1 MSIFK
6 RGKKYWV
13 YIGYNGQRIR
23 KCCPES
29 SAAGAKAYEALLRQK
44 LARGESLDAE
54 APTLN
59 KSISI
64 KEFAVTWMRDYAE
77 ANNKSSSIRSKTSI
91 LKAHIVPYFGKM
103 QIDQISNHEIEKYK
117 ALKQRE
123 GSANKTI
130 NNQLSVL
137 KKMLDMA
144 EDWELLDKVPRIK
157 PLKVMPSKTDFL
169 TLAEC
174 DLLIAKA
181 DGVWRDMIL
190 FAIKTGLR
198 ISELIGLTWADVD
211 FAGEQIA
218 VQHSIVKD
226 IPQESTKSNK
236 IRYVPLIKEA
246 VQVLTRRKTEA
257 GGDYVFS
264 RKNNNDF
271 LKIEYCRR
279 NIQRITKA
287 CGMRKI
293 GWHLLRHSYASHLS
307 EKGISVIVIKELL
320 GHSDI
325 KTTMRYAH
333 LGSSTMKE
341 AVKVLESAPDWTT
354 RHNDATSAEI
364 VMEYSKIPVAI
375 CG

>member
-6 RGKKYWV
+6 RGKKYWI
-13 YIGYNGQRIR
+13 YIGHNGQRIR

-44 LARGESLDAE
+44 LARGESLEPQAS
-54 APTLN
+54 APDKT
-59 KSISI
+59 ISI
-64 KEFAVTWMRDYAE
+64 KEFSVVWMRDYAS

-91 LKAHIVPYFGKM
+91 LDAHLIPYFGELR
-103 QIDQISNHEIEKYK
+103 IDKITNHEIEKYK

-123 GSANKTI
+123 GKANKSI

-137 KKMLDMA
+137 RKMLTTA

-157 PLKVMPSKTDFL
+157 PLKVMPCKTDFL

-174 DLLIAKA
+174 GALIANA
-181 DGVWRDMIL
+181 DGVWKDMIL

-198 ISELIGLTWADVD
+198 ISELIGLTWVDVD
-211 FAGEQIA
+211 FASEQIT
-218 VQHSIVKD
+218 VQRSIVKD
-226 IPQESTKSNK
+226 IPQESTKSNR
-236 IRYVPLIKEA
+236 IRHVPLIPEA
-246 VQVLTRRKTEA
+246 MKVLLKRKSEA
-257 GGDYVFS
+257 SGDYIFS
-264 RKNNNDF
+264 RQNSHDF
-271 LKIEYCRR
+271 LKIEYCRK
-279 NIQRITKA
+279 NIQRIAKA
-287 CGMRKI
+287 CGLRSI

-307 EKGISVIVIKELL
+307 EKGISPIVIKELL

-341 AVKVLESAPDWTT
+341 AVKVLESAPDLAT
-354 RHNDATSAEI
+354 RHNNATSAEI
-364 VMEYSKIPVAI
+364 VMEYSKIPVAV